1 MEGTA
6 RARERRRIG
15 PWRLLDIVTATMPL
29 RGGTFMAV
37 AIVPEY
43 GPPDAPDPTPEPA
56 ELPDLLVLEFH
67 GVSQAVEALKRIESD
82 PLVGEVRSLGLIGA
96 IEIVSRKGTNHEAG
110 THLDPCVRH
119 SSHGVGGERVGELH
133 AVGAVRDRVE
143 GNRRASAG
151 G

>member
-56 ELPDLLVLEFH
+56 ELPGSNITDGEQ
-67 GVSQAVEALKRIESD
+67 QA
-82 PLVGEVRSLGLIGA
+82 
-96 IEIVSRKGTNHEAG
+96 
-110 THLDPCVRH
+110 
-119 SSHGVGGERVGELH
+119 
-133 AVGAVRDRVE
+133 AVRREAARRFV
-143 GNRRASAG
+143 RRARARH
-151 G
+151 